1 MLHEESGKDYQF
13 AETVDKC
20 VENDQDY
27 QFAETVDEC
36 VGNDRDYYRFN
47 GGV

>member
-1 MLHEESGKDYQF
+1 MLHEESGKDYL
-13 AETVDKC
+13 
-20 VENDQDY
+20 
-27 QFAETVDEC
+27 FAETVDEC